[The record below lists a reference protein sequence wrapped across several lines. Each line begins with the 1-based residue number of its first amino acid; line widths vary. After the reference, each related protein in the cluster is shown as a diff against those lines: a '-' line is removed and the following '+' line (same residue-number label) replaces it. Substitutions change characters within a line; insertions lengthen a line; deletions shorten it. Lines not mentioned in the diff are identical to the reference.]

1 MCLSTSGRSSTQ
13 STAMSEAFIP
23 SKWTSEPRAESL
35 FGGKDAPLFG
45 RRQRRARGPRLPV
58 IAVTGFLGA
67 GKTTLIGALLA
78 RPEGANTAVVVNEYG
93 EIGIDNVLLR
103 SSSDVTVLLGNGCVC
118 CNVRTDLQE
127 TLRGLF
133 ADRARGAVP
142 SFERVVIEASG
153 LADPGPV
160 LQTFATGRGLGREFH
175 LQALISVVDA
185 VNGERNIERMPEAKK
200 QVALADRIVVTK
212 SDLADAATT
221 AHLIEQLGSL
231 NAAPVGVAVEGEI
244 EPSFLLAEAST
255 PRHSFELGAA
265 EHSHG
270 LCSFALIFE
279 KPLSWA
285 GFEQTMAVLTALR
298 GPDLLRVKGLIA
310 IEECRG
316 PVVVHF
322 VQHVA
327 HPPVELE
334 DWPDGDR
341 RSRLV
346 FVTRS
351 LRRESVERLFTD
363 VAAIAAGNATG
374 E

>member
-1 MCLSTSGRSSTQ
+1 
-13 STAMSEAFIP
+13 MSEVSIP
-23 SKWTSEPRAESL
+23 SKWTSEAGPESL
-35 FGGKDAPLFG
+35 FGGKDALFG

-58 IAVTGFLGA
+58 IAVTGFLGS
-67 GKTTLIGALLA
+67 GKTTLIRALLDK
-78 RPEGANTAVVVNEYG
+78 PEGANTAVVVNEYG
-93 EIGIDNVLLR
+93 EIGIDNALLR
-103 SSSDVTVLLGNGCVC
+103 SSSDVTVLLGNGCLC

-142 SFERVVIEASG
+142 SFERVVIETSG

-160 LQTFATGRGLGREFH
+160 LQTLATDRGLGREFH

-185 VNGERNIERMPEAKK
+185 VNGEGNIERMPEAKK

-212 SDLADAATT
+212 SDIADAVTT
-221 AHLIEQLGSL
+221 GRLVEKLGSL
-231 NAAPVGVAVEGEI
+231 NAERDPV
-244 EPSFLLAEAST
+244 AEAWIFVAEPFS
-255 PRHSFELGAA
+255 PRHNFDLGGA

-285 GFEQTMAVLTALR
+285 GFEQTMTVLTALR

>member
-1 MCLSTSGRSSTQ
+1 
-13 STAMSEAFIP
+13 MSEVSIP
-23 SKWTSEPRAESL
+23 SKWTSEAGPESL

-58 IAVTGFLGA
+58 IAVTGFLGS
-67 GKTTLIGALLA
+67 GKTTLIRALLDK
-78 RPEGANTAVVVNEYG
+78 PEGANTAVVVNEYG
-93 EIGIDNVLLR
+93 EIGIDNALLR
-103 SSSDVTVLLGNGCVC
+103 SSSDVTVLLGNGCLC

-142 SFERVVIEASG
+142 SFERVVIETSG

-160 LQTFATGRGLGREFH
+160 LQTLATDRGLGREFH

-185 VNGERNIERMPEAKK
+185 VNGEGNIERMPEAKK

-212 SDLADAATT
+212 SDIADAVTT
-221 AHLIEQLGSL
+221 GRLVEKLGSL
-231 NAAPVGVAVEGEI
+231 NAAPVGFAVEGEI
-244 EPSFLLAEAST
+244 EPSFLLAEPFS
-255 PRHSFELGAA
+255 PRHNFDLGGA

-285 GFEQTMAVLTALR
+285 GFEQTMTVLTALR

-351 LRRESVERLFTD
+351 LRRDSVERLFTD